1 MNPPRALLFV
11 FLLAAA
17 GSCVDGPYPIVNPND
32 PLMPIVLRLTG
43 GVDTVRTRSQVVQF
57 QLTTVPAV
65 TGYQPYWQSSNELWL
80 ASTGDGRFVAG
91 TLPPTPR
98 TVLVTAALGNRE
110 AFAAVVI
117 MPPP

>member
-1 MNPPRALLFV
+1 MNPRRALLLAS
-11 FLLAAA
+11 LLAAA
-17 GSCVDGPYPIVNPND
+17 VSCVDGPYPIVNPND
-32 PLMPIVLRLTG
+32 PLMPITLRLTG

-65 TGYQPYWQSSNELWL
+65 TGYQVDWQSSNELWL
-80 ASTGDGRFVAG
+80 ASTGNGRFVAG

>member
-1 MNPPRALLFV
+1 MTSTRRLLLALL
-11 FLLAAA
+11 LAPTL
-17 GSCVDGPYPIVNPND
+17 SCVDGPYAIVNPND
-32 PLMPIVLRLTG
+32 PLMRLQMRLTG
-43 GVDTVRTRSQVVQF
+43 GVDTVRVASQVVQF
-57 QLTTVPAV
+57 QLV
-65 TGYQPYWQSSNELWL
+65 TDPVVSGYQPFWQSSNALWL

-91 TLPPTPR
+91 ALPPTPQ